1 MENKMYNVKNRSA
14 SRCGYAVAETNV
26 RREFAPGEVKRIS
39 YTELEQLSYQ
49 AGGRELMSNFLQ
61 ITDPEATKNLG
72 IRTEPEDWMSEK
84 KVAELLLTGSLDA
97 FLDCLDFAPI
107 GVIDIV
113 KKLAV
118 SLPLSDYDKRMALKK
133 KTGFDVDKALANL
146 AAEKAEEN
154 EGSNND
160 APTRRVTTEAP
171 STPGRRT
178 SGSEYK
184 VVKMGE

>member
-1 MENKMYNVKNRSA
+1 MENKIFSVKNRSA
-14 SRCGYAVAETNV
+14 SRCGYLIAESGV
-26 RREFAPGEVKRIS
+26 RREFAPGEVKRI
-39 YTELEQLSYQ
+39 TFEELEKLSFQ
-49 AGGRELMSNFLQ
+49 AGGRELMANFLQ
-61 ITDPEATKNLG
+61 IEEVAVKSLG
-72 IRTEPEDWMSEK
+72 IRTEPEYWMSEQK
-84 KVAELLLTGSLDA
+84 IAELLLIGSLDA

-107 GVIDIV
+107 GVMDIV

-118 SLPLSDYDKRMALKK
+118 SLPLSDYEKRKALKA

-154 EGSNND
+154 SESD
-160 APTRRVTTEAP
+160 APTRRVKTEEP